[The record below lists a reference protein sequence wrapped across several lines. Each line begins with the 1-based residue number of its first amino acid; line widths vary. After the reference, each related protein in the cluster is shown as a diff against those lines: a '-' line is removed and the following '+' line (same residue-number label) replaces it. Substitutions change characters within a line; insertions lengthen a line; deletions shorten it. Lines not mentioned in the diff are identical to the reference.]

1 MNLINKLPLSCP
13 SCESLLSVSRMHCL
27 SCQTNVEG
35 SYKLPI
41 LAQLNNEEQQFV
53 ISFLKSSGS
62 IKEMSNQME
71 KSYPTMRNLLDDLIE
86 KVKTLE
92 NK

>member
-1 MNLINKLPLSCP
+1 MILINKVPLAFPSFESFLSVNLKHSI
-13 SCESLLSVSRMHCL
+13 SCE
-27 SCQTNVEG
+27 TNVEG

-41 LAQLNNEEQQFV
+41 LAQLNNQEQQFV

-62 IKEMSNQME
+62 IKKMSNQMG

>member
-1 MNLINKLPLSCP
+1 
-13 SCESLLSVSRMHCL
+13 
-27 SCQTNVEG
+27 
-35 SYKLPI
+35 
-41 LAQLNNEEQQFV
+41 
-53 ISFLKSSGS
+53 
-62 IKEMSNQME
+62 MSNQMG

>member
-1 MNLINKLPLSCP
+1 MILINKVPLAFLSFESFLSVNLKHSI
-13 SCESLLSVSRMHCL
+13 SCE
-27 SCQTNVEG
+27 TNVEG

-41 LAQLNNEEQQFV
+41 LAQLNNQEQQFV

-62 IKEMSNQME
+62 IKKMSNQMG